1 MRSGVRPGLRR
12 GGNCQIEYK
21 LLLRAAP
28 SPMLCE
34 ESSDRNQPDKLP
46 GLSQCQYPAI
56 QTPVSAGLSFC
67 PCGNATVA
75 LRGLR
80 VAILCAADAVSDV
93 FVRALRTLR
102 QLGIAAH
109 LCRARPRRDG
119 ESRAPPRAP
128 RVALQTL
135 PPQVFFSK
143 TAAPGKP
150 LGSNCTQQVARYL
163 PLARRRECES
173 AWRVPA
179 CRQSA
184 QRFAWHR

>member
-1 MRSGVRPGLRR
+1 MAKRSGVRPSLRR

-56 QTPVSAGLSFC
+56 QTPVSAGLSFW

-80 VAILCAADAVSDV
+80 VAILRAPDAVSHV
-93 FVRALRTLR
+93 SVRALRNLR
-102 QLGIAAH
+102 QPGVATH
-109 LCRARPRRDG
+109 LRRAR
-119 ESRAPPRAP
+119 SRHDRISRPYPGAPRATLP
-128 RVALQTL
+128 TL
-135 PPQVFFSK
+135 PPQVFFS
-143 TAAPGKP
+143 APVAPRRAKRRPRAHQVDGAIRGCREEAVRSRRYP
-150 LGSNCTQQVARYL
+150 QVAVRAL
-163 PLARRRECES
+163 
-173 AWRVPA
+173 
-179 CRQSA
+179 
-184 QRFAWHR
+184 